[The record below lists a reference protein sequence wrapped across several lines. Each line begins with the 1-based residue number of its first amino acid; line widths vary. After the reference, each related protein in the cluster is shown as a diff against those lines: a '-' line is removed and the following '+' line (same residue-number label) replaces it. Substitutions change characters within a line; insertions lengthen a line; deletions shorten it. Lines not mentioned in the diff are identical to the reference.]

1 MCRGFAAGH
10 VCFLNFFSLIFL
22 ATSVSILFGIHSAQQ
37 SKELV
42 GQLQQLKNNMNYML
56 N

>member
-10 VCFLNFFSLIFL
+10 IHFFSLFSIFFL
-22 ATSVSILFGIHSAQQ
+22 AGSVSILFGIHCAQQ

-42 GQLQQLKNNMNYML
+42 GQLQQLKNNTNNMMN
-56 N
+56 